1 MLTQEMNALVHEIAA
16 AQDARLAATARLRK
30 SGRAK
35 RDARNAAMSR
45 LRKTLRADLTR
56 SRRHLAGQEA
66 DRRMAALR
74 LRAELGRFRADLARG
89 EATRVASVRTW
100 LGTVSADRAGAH
112 AAWRDMTVSLQGK
125 RVAAATSAKKAAAPE
140 PAAAPKTE

>member
-30 SGRAK
+30 SGRAQ
-35 RDARNAAMSR
+35 RDARNAAMAKVRKS
-45 LRKTLRADLTR
+45 LRV
-56 SRRHLAGQEA
+56 
-66 DRRMAALR
+66 
-74 LRAELGRFRADLARG
+74 ELGRVRPNLARG
-89 EATRVASVRTW
+89 EAARAASVRTW
-100 LGTVSADRAGAH
+100 LGAVSADRAGAH